1 MVCPK
6 DSFGEGRG
14 ERCTLL
20 CAIDDASGRVFLRF
34 ARSEN
39 VHEVFVCWRMYIE
52 RYGIPAAIYTDF
64 GSVYQTSDKK
74 QTQYK
79 RAMAALRV
87 ECIFAH
93 SPEAKGRVERS
104 HRTQQDRLIKALRR
118 EGISTIDEAN
128 RFLEL
133 AYLNDFNA
141 KFATTDGLPDVHRA
155 ATGYNLDNIFCRE
168 ETRHVYNDW
177 TITLNAHYLQLQRS
191 DAPLPPPRA
200 KVIVRRWLD
209 NSLHIF
215 WNNNELAF
223 TTLKEKP
230 TPFPRL
236 TCHPPS
242 SHPWKRKWAIGK
254 AKSAQPWKS
263 ASPPKFVSSP

>member
-1 MVCPK
+1 
-6 DSFGEGRG
+6 
-14 ERCTLL
+14 
-20 CAIDDASGRVFLRF
+20 
-34 ARSEN
+34 
-39 VHEVFVCWRMYIE
+39 
-52 RYGIPAAIYTDF
+52 
-64 GSVYQTSDKK
+64 
-74 QTQYK
+74 
-79 RAMAALRV
+79 
-87 ECIFAH
+87 
-93 SPEAKGRVERS
+93 
-104 HRTQQDRLIKALRR
+104 
-118 EGISTIDEAN
+118 
-128 RFLEL
+128 
-133 AYLNDFNA
+133 
-141 KFATTDGLPDVHRA
+141 VHRA